1 MELDY
6 KAIGKRIKIQR
17 IQREMTQE
25 KLAEL
30 TGLSNPHI
38 SNVETGSTQVSLKSL
53 IAIANA
59 LEITPDVLLCDNIR
73 YGKHILKMRLWRL
86 WMTATR
92 WRFGLWLI
100 WSRR

>member
-1 MELDY
+1 M
-6 KAIGKRIKIQR
+6 
-17 IQREMTQE
+17 
-25 KLAEL
+25 
-30 TGLSNPHI
+30 
-38 SNVETGSTQVSLKSL
+38 ETGSTQVSLKSL

-59 LEITPDVLLCDNIR
+59 LRLLRMCCFAITYDMESTF
-73 YGKHILKMRLWRL
+73 LKMRLWRL